1 MKQQK
6 ILLSTVIFTLFLG
19 CSSKDA
25 NHILVNPISVIT
37 NSIENANYNSRREK
51 VEAYAQ
57 LHYDVL
63 KQEVYNGSG
72 QHLNEIMRL
81 ANIKKSNYAKVQ
93 KQLQK
98 DYKVIFKNSQSVTER
113 IVQSFSQLYMPKKE
127 TKKRN
132 GFTYTEVYNIV
143 QNHVNHNFETMRFAV
158 KHHQTTE
165 LEKLATKLHITE
177 SQKREKFIH
186 SLDEKYF
193 QLYVDPLVVS
203 LMIHGV

>member
-1 MKQQK
+1 MKKQK
-6 ILLSTVIFTLFLG
+6 ILLSTIIFMLILG
-19 CSSKDA
+19 CSSKDG

-37 NSIENANYNSRREK
+37 NSIDNANYNSRREK

-57 LHYDVL
+57 LHYDIL
-63 KQEVYNGSG
+63 KHEIYNGLG

-81 ANIKKSNYAKVQ
+81 SNIKKSNYAKVQ

-98 DYKVIFKNSQSVTER
+98 DYKVIFKNSQNVTEF

-143 QNHVNHNFETMRFAV
+143 QNHVNHNFETMRLAV

-165 LEKLATKLHITE
+165 LEKLATKLRITE
-177 SQKREKFIH
+177 SQKRGKFIH
-186 SLDEKYF
+186 SLDGKYF

-203 LMIHGV
+203 LMVHGV